1 MSRTH
6 LASLVEDFRR
16 HGSQTAIVEHRGN
29 RRFATSYAD
38 LANLAGR
45 FSAELSRRQVLPGE
59 RVVIW
64 GANSAE
70 WIAAFF
76 GCLLRGVLAVPL
88 DSSGTSEFAA
98 RVIAD
103 VDPRLIVGD
112 RGLLST
118 LAIECPTLPFSEF
131 QNALPLD
138 PLFEVEPAVSPQLP
152 MQIIFTSGTTSEPKG
167 VVHTHRNVLAGVGPI
182 ESEIEKYR
190 KYERF
195 VHPLR
200 FLHSL
205 PLSHVF
211 GQFMGL
217 WVPALLAAEVHFE
230 SQLEP
235 ARLIET
241 VRSERISL
249 LAAVPR
255 VLDLLR
261 IHLMSKDATLTDALK
276 SAQGES
282 IWLRWWR
289 FRKLHRAFGFKFWAF
304 VCGGASLPEELEQF
318 WNTAGF
324 ALIQGYGLTET
335 AALVTLNHPFRIGR
349 GTIGQPLPGREI
361 MIRDDGEIMV
371 RGEMLSTASWQ
382 GGRMQS
388 REQDWLA
395 TGDLV
400 AKDAAGHLQFKG
412 RKGDVIVLASGMNIY
427 PADVEG
433 ALFKQP
439 GVRDC
444 AVIGWQGPLGVEPV
458 AVIVSSNNEEELQS
472 AIRAANSG
480 LAQYQQIRRWLRW
493 PQLEFPRTSTG
504 KVLRREISQWA
515 ESVLSQTAPSP
526 ASAHN
531 EDPVTE
537 LITRITGENAF
548 AATDNSLLS
557 EDLHLDSLGRVQL
570 QSAIEQKLGM
580 ELPAESLEQAK
591 TLGELKEIIL
601 RAAGGF
607 APDPAT
613 AVEPPSAPQ
622 RQTAPASA
630 TQAQERD
637 VYSRWPWSL
646 PVLAL
651 RVLFLEAVI
660 RPLTCLLANP
670 RVVSSSQFL
679 SESPVLIIANHVTA
693 LDGALVLY
701 SLPARVRRRTAIAMS
716 GEMLLDMRAGRNQK
730 SWLLNALAPIEY
742 WLLTALFNV
751 FPLPRHTGFR
761 ASFSHAGVAMD
772 RGYSVLVFPEGRR
785 STTSEL
791 QPFRAGI
798 GLLAQQSQAAVLPV
812 ALIGLGNIKAGHSK
826 WFRSGK
832 LTVKVGDT
840 IPYDAG
846 KEPAELTHTF
856 EIAMHQLARK
866 EV

>member
-1 MSRTH
+1 MSRSH
-6 LASLVEDFRR
+6 LASLVGDFRR
-16 HGSQTAIVEHRGN
+16 HGSQTAVVEHRGN

-45 FSAELSRRQVLPGE
+45 FSAELSLRQILPGE
-59 RVVIW
+59 RVVLW
-64 GANSAE
+64 GGNSAE

-88 DSSGTSEFAA
+88 DASGTTEFAA

-103 VDPRLIVGD
+103 VEPRLVVGD
-112 RGLLST
+112 RGLLSK
-118 LAIECPTLPFSEF
+118 LAIESPILSFSDFQKCLP
-131 QNALPLD
+131 AD
-138 PLFEVEPAVSPQLP
+138 PLFTVEIAVSSQLP
-152 MQIIFTSGTTSEPKG
+152 MQILFTSGTTSEPKG

-182 ESEIEKYR
+182 EGEIERYR
-190 KYERF
+190 KYERPF
-195 VHPLR
+195 HPLR

-235 ARLIET
+235 ARLIQT
-241 VRSERISL
+241 IHRERISL

-261 IHLMSKDATLTDALK
+261 IHLMSKDPSLAA
-276 SAQGES
+276 AIEVARRQS
-282 IWLRWWR
+282 IWRRWWR

-304 VCGGASLPEELEQF
+304 VCGGASLPDELEQF
-318 WNTAGF
+318 WNTTGF

-349 GTIGQPLPGREI
+349 GTIGRPLPGREI

-371 RGEMLSTASWQ
+371 RGEMLSTTSWQ

-400 AKDAAGHLQFKG
+400 AKDAAGQLKFKG
-412 RKGDVIVLASGMNIY
+412 RKGDVIVLASGMNIH

-433 ALFKQP
+433 ALLKQS

-444 AVIGWQGPLGVEPV
+444 AVIGWQAPLGVEPV
-458 AVIVSSNNEEELQS
+458 AVIVSSNSDEELQS
-472 AIRAANSG
+472 AVRAANNG
-480 LAQYQQIRRWLRW
+480 LAEYQQIRRWLRW

-504 KVLRREISQWA
+504 KLLRRTISEWA
-515 ESVLSQTAPSP
+515 ESMFSQS
-526 ASAHN
+526 ASQKVGGRN
-531 EDPVTE
+531 EDPVLD
-537 LITRITGENAF
+537 LIVGITGEDTS
-548 AATDNSLLS
+548 AATDGSRLS
-557 EDLHLDSLGRVQL
+557 EDLHLDSLARVQL

-580 ELPAESLEQAK
+580 ELPAESLEWAK
-591 TLGELKEIIL
+591 TLGELKEVISHT
-601 RAAGGF
+601 AAGL
-607 APDPAT
+607 AREPA
-613 AVEPPSAPQ
+613 
-622 RQTAPASA
+622 ASA
-630 TQAQERD
+630 GEPVRKRNTVPANRGESPEQN
-637 VYSRWPWSL
+637 VYPRWPWSRPL
-646 PVLAL
+646 LAI
-651 RVLFLEAVI
+651 RILFLEGVI
-660 RPLTCLLANP
+660 HPLTWLLANP
-670 RVVSSSQFL
+670 RVVRASRPMCQN
-679 SESPVLIIANHVTA
+679 PMLIIANHVTA

-701 SLPARVRRRTAIAMS
+701 ALPSKVRRRTAIAMS
-716 GEMLLDMRAGRNQK
+716 GEMLLDMSAGRSQG
-730 SWLLNALAPIEY
+730 SWLLNAIAPLEY

-751 FPLPRHTGFR
+751 FPLPRQAGFR
-761 ASFSHAGVAMD
+761 ASFSHAGAALD

-785 STTSEL
+785 SETGEL

-798 GLLAQQSQAAVLPV
+798 GLLAQQSQTAVLPV
-812 ALIGLGNIKAGHSK
+812 ALLGLGEMKAGRTN

-832 LTVKVGDT
+832 LTIKVGDA
-840 IPYDAG
+840 IPYEAS
-846 KEPAELTHTF
+846 KEPAELTHSL
-856 EIAMHQLARK
+856 ESAMRQLVKK
-866 EV
+866 EA

>member
-38 LANLAGR
+38 LANLTGR

-64 GANSAE
+64 GGNSAE

-103 VDPRLIVGD
+103 VEPRLVVGD
-112 RGLLST
+112 RGLIST
-118 LAIECPTLPFSEF
+118 LTIESSILLFSDFHKSLPV
-131 QNALPLD
+131 D
-138 PLFEVEPAVSPQLP
+138 PLFNVDSAVSPQLP

-190 KYERF
+190 KYERL

-241 VRSERISL
+241 IRNVRISL

-261 IHLMSKDATLTDALK
+261 LHLMGKDASLAGALE
-276 SAQGES
+276 SARNES
-282 IWLRWWR
+282 IWRRWWR

-318 WNTAGF
+318 WSTTGF

-361 MIRDDGEIMV
+361 MIGDDGEIMV

-382 GGRMQS
+382 GGRMQA

-412 RKGDVIVLASGMNIY
+412 RKGDVIVLASGMNIH

-433 ALFKQP
+433 ALLKQP

-444 AVIGWQGPLGVEPV
+444 AVIGWQGALGVEPV
-458 AVIVSSNNEEELQS
+458 AVIVSSSGDEELQS
-472 AIRAANSG
+472 AIRAANSA
-480 LAQYQQIRRWLRW
+480 LAEYQQIRRWLRW

-504 KVLRREISQWA
+504 KLLRRTISDWA
-515 ESVLSQTAPSP
+515 ESAFSKAAFSNTGGG
-526 ASAHN
+526 N
-531 EDPVTE
+531 EDPIVD
-537 LITRITGENAF
+537 LITRITGED
-548 AATDNSLLS
+548 AAAASESSRLS

-570 QSAIEQKLGM
+570 QSEIEQKLGM

-591 TLGELKEIIL
+591 TLGELKEIISHI
-601 RAAGGF
+601 AVGF
-607 APDPAT
+607 APLATTRTDQPAVSQRNT
-613 AVEPPSAPQ
+613 AGTAEAP
-622 RQTAPASA
+622 
-630 TQAQERD
+630 ELN
-637 VYSRWPWSL
+637 VYPRWPWSL
-646 PVLAL
+646 PVLAA

-660 RPLTCLLANP
+660 RPLTWLFANP
-670 RVVSSSQFL
+670 QVVRAPQPV
-679 SESPVLIIANHVTA
+679 SESSMLIIANHVTA

-701 SLPARVRRRTAIAMS
+701 SLPASIRRRTAIAMS
-716 GEMLLDMRAGRNQK
+716 GEMLLDMRAGRNQG
-730 SWLLNALAPIEY
+730 SWLLDAFAPLEY

-751 FPLPRHTGFR
+751 FPLPRLAGFR
-761 ASFSHAGVAMD
+761 TSFAHAGAALD

-785 STTSEL
+785 SETGEL
-791 QPFRAGI
+791 KPFRPGI
-798 GLLAQQSQAAVLPV
+798 GLLAQQSQTAVLPV
-812 ALIGLGNIKAGHSK
+812 GLIGLGEMKARRTK

-832 LTVKVGDT
+832 LTIKVGDA
-840 IPYDAG
+840 ISYDASRD
-846 KEPAELTHTF
+846 PAELTHTL
-856 EIAMHQLARK
+856 ESAMRQLVRK
-866 EV
+866 EA

>member
-1 MSRTH
+1 MPRTH

-16 HGSQTAIVEHRGN
+16 HGSQTAVVEHRGN

-45 FSAELSRRQVLPGE
+45 FSAELTQRQVLPGE

-64 GANSAE
+64 GGNSAE

-88 DSSGTSEFAA
+88 DSTGTTEFAA

-103 VDPRLIVGD
+103 VEPRLVAGD
-112 RGLLST
+112 PILLST
-118 LAIECPTLPFSEF
+118 LDIESPKLSFSDFQKSLP
-131 QNALPLD
+131 AD
-138 PLFEVEPAVSPQLP
+138 PLFNVDPAVSPQLP

-182 ESEIEKYR
+182 ESEIERYR
-190 KYERF
+190 KYERPF
-195 VHPLR
+195 HPLR

-217 WVPALLAAEVHFE
+217 WLPALLAAEVHFE

-241 VRSERISL
+241 IRIERISL

-261 IHLMSKDATLTDALK
+261 IHLINKDPTLA
-276 SAQGES
+276 AAVERARGES
-282 IWLRWWR
+282 VWRRWWR

-304 VCGGASLPEELEQF
+304 VCGGASLPEELEEF
-318 WNTAGF
+318 WNATGF

-349 GTIGQPLPGREI
+349 GTIGKPLPGREI
-361 MIRDDGEIMV
+361 MIRDDGEVMV

-388 REQDWLA
+388 REPDWLA

-400 AKDAAGHLQFKG
+400 AKDAAGQLQFKG
-412 RKGDVIVLASGMNIY
+412 RKGDVIVLASGMNIH

-433 ALFKQP
+433 SLMKQP
-439 GVRDC
+439 PVRDC
-444 AVIGWQGPLGVEPV
+444 AVIGWQGALGVEPV
-458 AVIVSSNNEEELQS
+458 AVIVSSNSEEQLQS
-472 AIRAANSG
+472 AIRAANG
-480 LAQYQQIRRWLRW
+480 ELADFQQIRRWLRW

-504 KVLRREISQWA
+504 KLLRRTISEWA
-515 ESVLSQTAPSP
+515 GAALSQMAAP
-526 ASAHN
+526 AATGQH
-531 EDPVTE
+531 EDPVLD
-537 LITRITGENAF
+537 LIARITGEDISR
-548 AATDNSLLS
+548 ATDSFRLS
-557 EDLHLDSLGRVQL
+557 EDLHLDSLGQVQL

-580 ELPAESLEQAK
+580 ELPADSLTHAK
-591 TLGELKEIIL
+591 TLGELKGIL
-601 RAAGGF
+601 SQTTGGF
-607 APDPAT
+607 SQAPATDAADPAHPATT
-613 AVEPPSAPQ
+613 ANPLSAPEQ
-622 RQTAPASA
+622 N
-630 TQAQERD
+630 
-637 VYSRWPWSL
+637 VYPRWPWSL
-646 PVLAL
+646 PVQGI
-651 RVLFLEAVI
+651 RVMFLELVM
-660 RPLTCLLANP
+660 RPLVWLLAHP
-670 RVVSSSQFL
+670 RVVRASAPS
-679 SESPVLIIANHVTA
+679 SESPMLIIANHVTA

-701 SLPARVRRRTAIAMS
+701 ALPSGIRRRVAIAMS
-716 GEMLLDMRAGRNQK
+716 GEMLLDMRAGRNQG
-730 SWLLNALAPIEY
+730 SWLLNAVAPLEY
-742 WLLTALFNV
+742 LLLTALFNV
-751 FPLPRHTGFR
+751 FPLPRQTGFR
-761 ASFSHAGVAMD
+761 SSFSHAGAALD

-785 STTSEL
+785 SETGEL

-798 GLLAQQSQAAVLPV
+798 GLLAQQSQSAVLPV
-812 ALIGLGNIKAGHSK
+812 ALIGLGEMKTGKTS

-832 LTVKVGDT
+832 LTIKVGDA
-840 IPYDAG
+840 IPFDAS
-846 KEPAELTHTF
+846 KEPAELTHSL
-856 EIAMHQLARK
+856 ENAMRRL
-866 EV
+866 V

>member
-45 FSAELSRRQVLPGE
+45 FSGELSRRQVLPGE
-59 RVVIW
+59 RLVIW
-64 GANSAE
+64 GSNSAE

-103 VDPRLIVGD
+103 VEPRLVVGD
-112 RGLLST
+112 RELLRSLT
-118 LAIECPTLPFSEF
+118 IECPILAFSDFQKALFVDPFF
-131 QNALPLD
+131 KVD
-138 PLFEVEPAVSPQLP
+138 PAVSPLLP

-182 ESEIEKYR
+182 ESEIEKYK
-190 KYERF
+190 KYERL

-241 VRSERISL
+241 IRSGRVSL

-261 IHLMSKDATLTDALK
+261 IHLMSKDTTLASALD
-276 SAQGES
+276 SARNES
-282 IWLRWWR
+282 IWRRWWR
-289 FRKLHRAFGFKFWAF
+289 FRKLHRAFGLKFWAF
-304 VCGGASLPEELEQF
+304 VCGGASLTREVEQF
-318 WNTAGF
+318 WNTTGF

-361 MIRDDGEIMV
+361 MIGDDGEIMV

-400 AKDAAGHLQFKG
+400 AKDAAGHLQFIG
-412 RKGDVIVLASGMNIY
+412 RKGDVIVLASGMNIH

-433 ALFKQP
+433 ALLKQS

-444 AVIGWQGPLGVEPV
+444 ALIGWRGALGVEPV
-458 AVIVSSNNEEELQS
+458 AVIVASTSDEELKS
-472 AIRAANSG
+472 AISAANSE
-480 LAQYQQIRRWLRW
+480 LAEYQQIRRWLRW
-493 PQLEFPRTSTG
+493 PLLEFPRTSTG
-504 KVLRREISQWA
+504 KLLRRTISEWA
-515 ESVLSQTAPSP
+515 ESVLSQTAPSK
-526 ASAHN
+526 AGGRD
-531 EDPVTE
+531 EDPVVD
-537 LITRITGENAF
+537 LITRITGEDAS
-548 AATDNSLLS
+548 AANDSSRLS

-570 QSAIEQKLGM
+570 QSAIEQKIGM
-580 ELPAESLEQAK
+580 ELSAESLEQAK
-591 TLGELKEIIL
+591 TLGELKEIIKHT
-601 RAAGGF
+601 ASGF
-607 APDPAT
+607 SPIPAT
-613 AVEPPSAPQ
+613 NTAEPTQKKVTVPTSAP
-622 RQTAPASA
+622 
-630 TQAQERD
+630 ERN
-637 VYSRWPWSL
+637 VYPRWAWSL
-646 PVLAL
+646 PVQVV
-651 RVLFLEAVI
+651 RILFLELVI
-660 RPLTCLLANP
+660 RPLTWLLANP
-670 RVVSSSQFL
+670 RVVRVSRL
-679 SESPVLIIANHVTA
+679 RSEAPMLIIANHITA

-701 SLPARVRRRTAIAMS
+701 ALPAKVRRRTAIAMS
-716 GEMLLDMRAGRNQK
+716 GEMLLDMRAGRNQG
-730 SWLLNALAPIEY
+730 SWLLDALAPLEY

-751 FPLPRHTGFR
+751 YPLPRHTGFR
-761 ASFSHAGVAMD
+761 SSFLHAGAALD

-785 STTSEL
+785 SETGEL

-812 ALIGLGNIKAGHSK
+812 ALIGLGEMKAPRTR
-826 WFRSGK
+826 WLQSGK
-832 LTVKVGDT
+832 LTIKVGDA
-840 IPYDAG
+840 IPYDASR
-846 KEPAELTHTF
+846 EPSELTHILET
-856 EIAMHQLARK
+856 AMRQLVRK
-866 EV
+866 EA

>member
-29 RRFATSYAD
+29 RRYATSYAD

-45 FSAELSRRQVLPGE
+45 FSAELSRRHVLPGE

-64 GANSAE
+64 GGNSAE

-103 VDPRLIVGD
+103 VEPRLVVGD
-112 RGLLST
+112 RSLVST
-118 LAIECPTLPFSEF
+118 LAVESRILAFSDFEESLPID
-131 QNALPLD
+131 ALFD
-138 PLFEVEPAVSPQLP
+138 VDPAVSSQLP

-182 ESEIEKYR
+182 ESEIQKYK

-217 WVPALLAAEVHFE
+217 WVPALLAAELHFE

-235 ARLIET
+235 GRLIRT
-241 VRSERISL
+241 IRSERISL

-261 IHLMSKDATLTDALK
+261 IHLMGKDSSLAAALEF
-276 SAQGES
+276 AQNES
-282 IWLRWWR
+282 IWRRWWR

-304 VCGGASLPEELEQF
+304 VCGGASLPEEVEQF
-318 WNTAGF
+318 WSTTGF

-388 REQDWLA
+388 READWLA

-400 AKDAAGHLQFKG
+400 TKDAAGHLQFKG
-412 RKGDVIVLASGMNIY
+412 RKGDIIVLASGMNIH

-433 ALFKQP
+433 SLLKQP

-444 AVIGWQGPLGVEPV
+444 AVIGWQGAVGVEPV
-458 AVIVSSNNEEELQS
+458 AVILSSSSDEEIQA
-472 AIRAANSG
+472 AIGAANNN
-480 LAQYQQIRRWLRW
+480 LAEYQQIRRWLHW

-504 KVLRREISQWA
+504 KLLRRTISEWA
-515 ESVLSQTAPSP
+515 TSTLSQTAPSNAGGP
-526 ASAHN
+526 N
-531 EDPVTE
+531 EDPVVG
-537 LITRITGENAF
+537 LIARITGEDTSD
-548 AATDNSLLS
+548 ATDDSRLS
-557 EDLHLDSLGRVQL
+557 EDLHLDSLGLVQL
-570 QSAIEQKLGM
+570 QSGIEEKLGV
-580 ELPAESLEQAK
+580 ELSAESLEQAK
-591 TLGELKEIIL
+591 TLGELKKIIAH
-601 RAAGGF
+601 AAGGF
-607 APDPAT
+607 STVAAHNEAESDQNKNAAASVKTAT
-613 AVEPPSAPQ
+613 PEQ
-622 RQTAPASA
+622 Y
-630 TQAQERD
+630 
-637 VYSRWPWSL
+637 VYPRWPWSL

-651 RVLFLEAVI
+651 RILCLELVI
-660 RPLTCLLANP
+660 RPLTWLLADP
-670 RVVSSSQFL
+670 RVVRASQVV
-679 SESPVLIIANHVTA
+679 SEDPTLIIANHVTA

-701 SLPARVRRRTAIAMS
+701 ALPAKVRRRTAIAMS
-716 GEMLLDMRAGRNQK
+716 GEMLIDMRAGRNQG
-730 SWLLNALAPIEY
+730 SWLLNALAPLEY
-742 WLLTALFNV
+742 WLLTGLFNV
-751 FPLPRHTGFR
+751 FPLPRLTGFR
-761 ASFSHAGVAMD
+761 SSFSHAGAALD

-785 STTSEL
+785 SDTGEL

-798 GLLAQQSQAAVLPV
+798 GLLAQQSQTAVLPV
-812 ALIGLGNIKAGHSK
+812 ALIGLGEMKARRTN

-832 LTVKVGDT
+832 LTIKVGDA
-840 IPYDAG
+840 IPYDAS
-846 KEPAELTHTF
+846 KDPAELTHTL
-856 EIAMHQLARK
+856 EIAMRQLVRK
-866 EV
+866 EA

>member
-29 RRFATSYAD
+29 RRYATSYAD

-45 FSAELSRRQVLPGE
+45 FSAELSRRHVLPGE

-64 GANSAE
+64 GGNSAE

-103 VDPRLIVGD
+103 VEPRLVVGD
-112 RGLLST
+112 RSLVST
-118 LAIECPTLPFSEF
+118 LAVESRILAFSDFQESLPVG
-131 QNALPLD
+131 ALFD
-138 PLFEVEPAVSPQLP
+138 VDPAVSSQLP

-182 ESEIEKYR
+182 ESEIQKYK

-217 WVPALLAAEVHFE
+217 WVPALLAAELHFE

-235 ARLIET
+235 GRLIRT
-241 VRSERISL
+241 IRSERISL

-261 IHLMSKDATLTDALK
+261 IHLMGKDSSLAAALEF
-276 SAQGES
+276 AQNES
-282 IWLRWWR
+282 IWRRWWR

-304 VCGGASLPEELEQF
+304 VCGGASLPEEVEQF
-318 WNTAGF
+318 WSTTGF

-388 REQDWLA
+388 READWLA

-400 AKDAAGHLQFKG
+400 TKDAAGHLQFKG
-412 RKGDVIVLASGMNIY
+412 RKGDVIVLASGMNIH

-433 ALFKQP
+433 ALLKQP

-444 AVIGWQGPLGVEPV
+444 AVIGWQGAVGVEPV
-458 AVIVSSNNEEELQS
+458 AVILSSSSDEEIQA
-472 AIRAANSG
+472 AIGEANRK
-480 LAQYQQIRRWLRW
+480 LAEYQQIRRWLRW

-504 KVLRREISQWA
+504 KLLRRTISEWA
-515 ESVLSQTAPSP
+515 TSTLSQTAPSKAGGP
-526 ASAHN
+526 MKIPLWALLRGSREKILPMRRMLLACPRTCISTASAVFN
-531 EDPVTE
+531 C
-537 LITRITGENAF
+537 
-548 AATDNSLLS
+548 S
-557 EDLHLDSLGRVQL
+557 
-570 QSAIEQKLGM
+570 
-580 ELPAESLEQAK
+580 PA
-591 TLGELKEIIL
+591 
-601 RAAGGF
+601 
-607 APDPAT
+607 
-613 AVEPPSAPQ
+613 
-622 RQTAPASA
+622 
-630 TQAQERD
+630 
-637 VYSRWPWSL
+637 
-646 PVLAL
+646 
-651 RVLFLEAVI
+651 
-660 RPLTCLLANP
+660 
-670 RVVSSSQFL
+670 
-679 SESPVLIIANHVTA
+679 
-693 LDGALVLY
+693 
-701 SLPARVRRRTAIAMS
+701 
-716 GEMLLDMRAGRNQK
+716 
-730 SWLLNALAPIEY
+730 
-742 WLLTALFNV
+742 
-751 FPLPRHTGFR
+751 
-761 ASFSHAGVAMD
+761 
-772 RGYSVLVFPEGRR
+772 
-785 STTSEL
+785 
-791 QPFRAGI
+791 
-798 GLLAQQSQAAVLPV
+798 
-812 ALIGLGNIKAGHSK
+812 
-826 WFRSGK
+826 
-832 LTVKVGDT
+832 
-840 IPYDAG
+840 
-846 KEPAELTHTF
+846 
-856 EIAMHQLARK
+856 
-866 EV
+866 